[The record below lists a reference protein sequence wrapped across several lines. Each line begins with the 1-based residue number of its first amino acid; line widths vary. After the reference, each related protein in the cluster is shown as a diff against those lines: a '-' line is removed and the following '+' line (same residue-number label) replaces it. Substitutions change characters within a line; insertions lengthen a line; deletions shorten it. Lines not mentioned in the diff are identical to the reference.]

1 MEALKRW
8 VYFAW
13 RCERPNASGSLVHML
28 ERDEPLTGTT
38 LFVVREQVA
47 KDIRGCKDMPGVPG
61 DPPVGDDILITF
73 FHEIE
78 GP

>member
-47 KDIRGCKDMPGVPG
+47 KDIRGRKDMPGDSPG
-61 DPPVGDDILITF
+61 GDDILITF